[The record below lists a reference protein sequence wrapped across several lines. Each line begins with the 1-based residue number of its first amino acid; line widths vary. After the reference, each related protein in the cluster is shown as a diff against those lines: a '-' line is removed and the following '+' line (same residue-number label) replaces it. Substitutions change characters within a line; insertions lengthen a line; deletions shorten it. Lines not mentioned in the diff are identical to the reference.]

1 MNEFGVPNVLLP
13 AVIALEV
20 GAGFAIA
27 FGCTQRASGCS
38 IEGRIARDAV
48 GQAIVRAERLTT
60 ELTRTVDRLFAPFPL
75 D

>member
-27 FGCTQRASGCS
+27 FGCT
-38 IEGRIARDAV
+38 
-48 GQAIVRAERLTT
+48 
-60 ELTRTVDRLFAPFPL
+60 
-75 D
+75 